1 MIKNNYKKL
10 SLALIT
16 SLFWVIGI
24 NGQMSNTPPLNANL
38 DINTIDYIEDDEPI
52 NLNFDP
58 YVYLPENFD
67 PYYGM
72 VLELDDIIYL
82 ECEEETDLDSGPNI
96 LFP

>member
-10 SLALIT
+10 SLSFII
-16 SLFWVIGI
+16 SLFWAIGV
-24 NGQMSNTPPLNANL
+24 NGQMNNTPPLNANL
-38 DINTIDYIEDDEPI
+38 DIHAIDYIEDEESI

-58 YVYLPENFD
+58 YFYLPDNFN

-82 ECEEETDLDSGPNI
+82 ECEVETDLDSGPSI
-96 LFP
+96 LLP